1 MQPGSNPCYL
11 LHQDGKM
18 SFSASFHG
26 KTHNELTLV
35 INEVM
40 KSCMR
45 CSFLLPSANSYL
57 DSKLH
62 QSQISFLF
70 FFFLIATQK
79 SFLIEINTEYFVL
92 CLTCI
97 KNILCTE
104 LSGTDYSVKHFLLHV
119 FNIHPED
126 LAVAH

>member
-11 LHQDGKM
+11 LHQDGKI

-45 CSFLLPSANSYL
+45 FSFLLPSANSYL
-57 DSKLH
+57 DTKLH
-62 QSQISFLF
+62 QSQISC
-70 FFFLIATQK
+70 LIATQK
-79 SFLIEINTEYFVL
+79 CFLIEINTEYFVL

-104 LSGTDYSVKHFLLHV
+104 LSGTDYSVKYFLLHV

-126 LAVAH
+126 LALAH